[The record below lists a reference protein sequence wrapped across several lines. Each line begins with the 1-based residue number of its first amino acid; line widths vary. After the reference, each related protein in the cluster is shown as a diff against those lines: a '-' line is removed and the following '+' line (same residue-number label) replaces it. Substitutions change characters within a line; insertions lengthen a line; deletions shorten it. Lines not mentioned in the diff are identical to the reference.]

1 MSKYQKVIPGLVAK
15 NIEHDMWK
23 SSEKKT
29 EIYDQDTQN
38 RREMIEKAR
47 KFIEEGKTLDEAVD
61 LIMQDD
67 IIKKFDYWAK
77 NNLDVRQCV
86 MNLVKPK
93 TRNIQNQKKER

>member
-1 MSKYQKVIPGLVAK
+1 
-15 NIEHDMWK
+15 
-23 SSEKKT
+23 
-29 EIYDQDTQN
+29 
-38 RREMIEKAR
+38 
-47 KFIEEGKTLDEAVD
+47 
-61 LIMQDD
+61 MQDD

>member
-1 MSKYQKVIPGLVAK
+1 MSKYEKIIPGLAAK
-15 NIEHDMWK
+15 YIEHDIWK
-23 SSEKKT
+23 SNEKKP

-47 KFIEEGKTLDEAVD
+47 KFMAEGKTLDEAVD

-67 IIKKFDYWAK
+67 IIKKFDYCAK

-93 TRNIQNQKKER
+93 TRGIQSQKKER